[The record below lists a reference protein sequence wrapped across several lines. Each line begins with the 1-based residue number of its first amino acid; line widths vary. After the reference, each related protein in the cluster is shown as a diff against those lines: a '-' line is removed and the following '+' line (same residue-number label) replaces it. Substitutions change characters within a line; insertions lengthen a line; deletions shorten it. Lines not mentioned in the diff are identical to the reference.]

1 MQARDVMTTSVAT
14 VAPDSTVAE
23 IAKTLLERRISA
35 VPVVAAGGELVG
47 IVSEG
52 DLMRRPETGT
62 ERHPGWWLQFLT
74 LPDNDARRF
83 IKTHGR
89 HARDVMTRAV
99 VTAAEDD
106 SLEKIASML
115 EKGHIKRVP
124 IMRDGRLV
132 GVVSRADLLRGVAV
146 CKPAPVPDQDDRSIH
161 EAVKK
166 AIREHTGLDDLFIG
180 ATVTGGVVYLWGGVE
195 EPVHKDAARVAAEN
209 IPGVRAVEDHIKV
222 FPPSVRASLWA
233 S

>member
-1 MQARDVMTTSVAT
+1 MSGVMPKNRAHHLVA
-14 VAPDSTVAE
+14 VSFQ
-23 IAKTLLERRISA
+23 LEGVRVGKDGR
-35 VPVVAAGGELVG
+35 LVG

-52 DLMRRPETGT
+52 DLMRRPEAGT
-62 ERHPGWWLQFLT
+62 ERHPGWWLQFLI

-89 HARDVMTRAV
+89 HARDVMTKAV
-99 VTAAEDD
+99 ITADEDD
-106 SLEKIASML
+106 PLETIASKL

-124 IMRDGRLV
+124 IMRDESLV
-132 GVVSRADLLRGVAV
+132 GIVSRADLLRGIAAR
-146 CKPAPVPDQDDRSIH
+146 KPSPPPEQEDRSLH
-161 EAVKK
+161 EVVKK
-166 AIREHTGLDDLFIG
+166 AIREHVGLDDLFIST
-180 ATVTGGVVYLWGGVE
+180 TVTGGVVHLRGGVE

-209 IPGVRAVEDHIKV
+209 VPGVRAVEDHIKV